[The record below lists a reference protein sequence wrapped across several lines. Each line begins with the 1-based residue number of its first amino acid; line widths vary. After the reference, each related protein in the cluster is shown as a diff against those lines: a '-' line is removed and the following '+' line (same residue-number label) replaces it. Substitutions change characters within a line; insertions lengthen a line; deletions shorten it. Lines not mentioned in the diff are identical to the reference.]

1 MTVKLPAFSHR
12 KIAQNFH
19 FQVCC
24 LCSQQQLHFAI
35 LRRKFTLIHARTQKK
50 HSIKKMK
57 NNEKLTSRKRE
68 DCESNE
74 INPFME
80 SFTISQSMKS
90 KLIADKS
97 IKFN

>member
-1 MTVKLPAFSHR
+1 M
-12 KIAQNFH
+12 
-19 FQVCC
+19 
-24 LCSQQQLHFAI
+24 
-35 LRRKFTLIHARTQKK
+35 IHARTERN
-50 HSIKKMK
+50 SSNNMK
-57 NNEKLTSRKRE
+57 NNEKLASRRKNKIKE

>member
-1 MTVKLPAFSHR
+1 MQPTA
-12 KIAQNFH
+12 IALCNFEKEVYFDSCAH
-19 FQVCC
+19 
-24 LCSQQQLHFAI
+24 
-35 LRRKFTLIHARTQKK
+35 KKK
-50 HSIKKMK
+50 HSNKKMK
-57 NNEKLTSRKRE
+57 NNEKLASRKKE

>member
-1 MTVKLPAFSHR
+1 MRV
-12 KIAQNFH
+12 
-19 FQVCC
+19 
-24 LCSQQQLHFAI
+24 
-35 LRRKFTLIHARTQKK
+35 QKNK
-50 HSIKKMK
+50 ETATMKMK
-57 NNEKLTSRKRE
+57 NNEKLASRKKNKIKE